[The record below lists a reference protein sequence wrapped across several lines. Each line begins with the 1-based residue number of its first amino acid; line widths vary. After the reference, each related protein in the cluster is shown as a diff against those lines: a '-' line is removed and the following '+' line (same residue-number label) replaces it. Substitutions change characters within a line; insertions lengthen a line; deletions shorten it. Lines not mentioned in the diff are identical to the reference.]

1 MSVRKPLLLA
11 AVLAAAVSAAGSAP
25 ASELVYTP
33 RNPSF
38 GGNPFNSDHLIGTA
52 QAQNKYLSPSE
63 KLLRQ
68 SNELGLLESRNNIRQ
83 GQQAI
88 RLNELA
94 TEQSELDL
102 RLSEQSLRANEQN
115 LRSGEQGLTQGE
127 QAIRLNEQAI
137 EANERT
143 AREES
148 FGGRAERAV
157 DDVVISE
164 LQEQL
169 AAQVFGPERGNRG
182 TFRLN
187 GLTATYQRS
196 PTGNTT
202 VVQVYQGDR
211 QIRRFTLPNPQF

>member
-1 MSVRKPLLLA
+1 MSVRKPFLFSV
-11 AVLAAAVSAAGSAP
+11 AVMTVMTVGIAS

-52 QAQNKYLSPSE
+52 QAQNTHLSPSE

-68 SNELGLLESRNNIRQ
+68 SNELGLRE
-83 GQQAI
+83 QQ
-88 RLNELA
+88 L
-94 TEQSELDL
+94 
-102 RLSEQSLRANEQN
+102 N
-115 LRSGEQGLTQGE
+115 LRQGE
-127 QAIRLNEQAI
+127 QAIRLNELSTRSSELEVQQAEQNLRAGEQGLLQGEQI
-137 EANERT
+137 LRLQEQNLEANERL

-157 DDVVISE
+157 DDVVLGE
-164 LQEQL
+164 LQSQI

-202 VVQVYQGDR
+202 VVQVYEGDR
-211 QIRRFTLPNPQF
+211 RIRRFTLPNPQF